1 MPLNSQIH
9 NDKPLENI
17 SVAYANQSFI
27 ANMLSPQV
35 PVKHETDEYYVYSKD
50 SLIIPD
56 TKRADGAEAKEASF
70 SLSTASYSVDEHS
83 LRDLIT
89 DRKRQNA
96 DPAIN
101 LEKDTT
107 EYLTEKIMMRK
118 EFDLL
123 TTIGTKANWAQEYSL
138 TSTFAWNANTTLS
151 NPIDFA
157 LSAGSTIAKNSGH
170 LANVCAVDYA
180 TFLALKKHVSI
191 VDRIKYTSA
200 ESISEGL
207 IARLF
212 EVDKLLVSRAV
223 YNANEE
229 GMADSMTFMM
239 TDCAWFGYVEQNPG
253 LKKASALYT
262 FVTTNANNSPMS
274 VKKWREDK
282 RGGDM
287 VEVSHM
293 YDHKIVAS
301 DCAFYIGN
309 TIQ

>member
-1 MPLNSQIH
+1 MPTNSQVH
-9 NDKPLENI
+9 NSKPLENI

-27 ANMLSPQV
+27 ANMLSPNV
-35 PVKHETDEYYVYSKD
+35 PVKHETDDFFVYSKD

-56 TKRADGAEAKEASF
+56 TKRADGAPSREASF
-70 SLSTASYSVDEHS
+70 SLSTSSYTVTQHS
-83 LRDLIT
+83 LSDIIT

-96 DPAIN
+96 DPAID

-118 EFDLL
+118 EYDIL
-123 TTIGTKANWAQEYSL
+123 TAIGTKSNWAAEYSL

-157 LSAGSTIAKNSGH
+157 LSAGSTIAKNSGY
-170 LANVCAVDYA
+170 LPNVCAVDYS

-191 VDRIKYTSA
+191 VDRIKYTSP
-200 ESISEGL
+200 ESVSEGL

-239 TDCAWFGYVEQNPG
+239 TDCAWFGYVEKSPG

-274 VKKWREDK
+274 VKKWRDDD
-282 RGGDM
+282 RGGDK

-293 YDHKIVAS
+293 YQHKIVAS